1 MSTPTDEW
9 TAADD
14 LRDTYGHSPVKKMFE
29 VLDVYGIGFEPR
41 RAERRP
47 LRFGL
52 IGVGGVSQSKWLPAI
67 ARLQTLW
74 DPVELVGIADP
85 DEPQGRKVE
94 RLHGGQWF
102 RDHVEML
109 ERTQPDAVLVASPDG
124 LHFQHANDAL
134 ERGIATLVEKPFCTS
149 LADADELCKL
159 AAERQIRLMAVAN
172 LRFSPPFRR
181 AHQLT
186 SSLAAFAA
194 PGLLIGRMQLGY
206 DYVDL
211 LEDTTVHLYDLAR
224 FLMGDVE
231 RVEAAHGIGRQEGRH
246 PYPFRQ
252 AAITMKFGSGS
263 VGQFA
268 TSSSALSL
276 KPWLRVEIHGDRSWL
291 VVDDVFELTL
301 YDNETGPTKSWRP
314 VLTNTLLFDE
324 EFGGYMNQLEHFL
337 QVVRGE
343 EAAQI
348 DGTDG
353 YCALEMVFATHL
365 AIARGAPV
373 QLPLDPVTSD
383 KEVAIALGR

>member
-1 MSTPTDEW
+1 
-9 TAADD
+9 
-14 LRDTYGHSPVKKMFE
+14 
-29 VLDVYGIGFEPR
+29 
-41 RAERRP
+41 
-47 LRFGL
+47 
-52 IGVGGVSQSKWLPAI
+52 
-67 ARLQTLW
+67 
-74 DPVELVGIADP
+74 
-85 DEPQGRKVE
+85 
-94 RLHGGQWF
+94 
-102 RDHVEML
+102 
-109 ERTQPDAVLVASPDG
+109 
-124 LHFQHANDAL
+124 
-134 ERGIATLVEKPFCTS
+134 
-149 LADADELCKL
+149 
-159 AAERQIRLMAVAN
+159 
-172 LRFSPPFRR
+172 
-181 AHQLT
+181 
-186 SSLAAFAA
+186 
-194 PGLLIGRMQLGY
+194 
-206 DYVDL
+206 
-211 LEDTTVHLYDLAR
+211 
-224 FLMGDVE
+224 MGDVE